1 MTKLLFIDHVFHQ
14 KTRSS
19 EFFKEFLRQHFE
31 VEEIH
36 IDPMAPLKDIA
47 RACEAQADVVLVW
60 QLDFLVPIFLSA
72 GCKTIA
78 VPMYDGSANM
88 PDLHWMWAHQARFIN
103 FSRRLH
109 DRVSRVGGTSML
121 VKYFPKPQTTHRL
134 PEFDTLRVF
143 LWQRRPNEG
152 INLSLVERLLGPQL
166 SSLHIHD
173 SADDPEID
181 TAPFMRRSLN
191 SYDFTSSRWFQ
202 SSAQYLDLLDRA
214 NVFVAPRR
222 SEGIGMA
229 MIEAMSRG
237 MVVLAS
243 DWPVHDEYISNWING
258 VLFNPDAPGEFTL
271 TRSDAERLSDMASR
285 TVAIGHETWRDNL
298 PALVNFIRSTP
309 APDVASRDSVSQL
322 SEGLC
327 KAYLAGDRA
336 YSTYLFEHLDVLRSI
351 AGDDIVSRVGPTGNY
366 LLDVPRFAGGKDRG
380 QTYPWLSQNRMKADE
395 ITSGRFLCAGKIQQ
409 GPGVAWVARHSV
421 TFGFRL
427 DPRLGATNNLE
438 IQYCCPPGVLNR
450 SKLCISLNGWTLWND
465 NLDDAEGK
473 LVVALLPHAKASENT
488 LVLQLNEVA
497 FGQGAE
503 PVSLGIREIA
513 FV

>member
-31 VEEIH
+31 VEEIY
-36 IDPMAPLKDIA
+36 IDPLAPLKSIAQACNA
-47 RACEAQADVVLVW
+47 RADFVLIW
-60 QLDFLVPIFLSA
+60 QLDFLAPIFLSA
-72 GCKTIA
+72 GYKTIA

-109 DRVSRVGGTSML
+109 DRVTRVGGASML
-121 VKYFPKPQTTHRL
+121 VKYFPKPQETNRL
-134 PEFDTLRVF
+134 PEFGKLRVF
-143 LWQRRPNEG
+143 LWQRRPTEG
-152 INLSLVERLLGPQL
+152 INLSLVERLLGPQID
-166 SSLHIHD
+166 SLHIHD

-181 TAPFMRRSLN
+181 TAPFMRRNVN
-191 SYDFTSSRWFQ
+191 SYSFTSSRWFQ
-202 SSAQYLDLLDRA
+202 SSAEYLDLLDQA

-258 VLFNPDAPGEFTL
+258 VLFNPDAPGQFTL

-285 TVAIGHETWRDNL
+285 TVAIGHEMWRNNL
-298 PALVNFIRSTP
+298 PGVVNFIRSTP
-309 APDVASRDSVSQL
+309 APDVEAGDSVLQL
-322 SEGLC
+322 AEGLC
-327 KAYLAGDRA
+327 KAYLAGDSA
-336 YSTYLFEHLDVLRSI
+336 YLTYLFGHLDVLRSI
-351 AGDDIVSRVGPTGNY
+351 AGDAVVRRVGPTGNY
-366 LLDVPRFAGGKDRG
+366 LLDLPRPASGRDGGPA
-380 QTYPWLSQNRMKADE
+380 YPWLSQNRMKADE
-395 ITSGRFLCAGKIQQ
+395 IASGRYLRSGTIQES
-409 GPGVAWVARHSV
+409 PGVAWVARHSV
-421 TFGFRL
+421 TLGFRL
-427 DPRLGATNNLE
+427 DPRHGATDSLV
-438 IQYCCPPGVLNR
+438 IQYCCPPGVLKK
-450 SKLCISLNGWTLWND
+450 SKLCVSLNGWTLWNE
-465 NLDDAEGK
+465 NLDDEQGK
-473 LVVALLPHAKASENT
+473 LVVAVLPHARASENT
-488 LVLQLNEVA
+488 LVLQLNEAA
-497 FGQGAE
+497 FGQGRE